1 MERKAKYLTLV
12 ECAIMLALATALSF
26 VKIFALPLGGS
37 VTLLSM
43 LPIVLVSVKHGVK
56 TGFATAGLYGV
67 IQMLIGSDFNV
78 ASLADTVGVFV
89 VCILFDYILAFGVL
103 GIAGIRRHNG
113 LIGQEVGI
121 LLAVFL
127 RFVCHYISGVTI
139 WASYAPEGLS
149 AGMYSLMYN
158 GTYMLP
164 ECIFTMIG
172 AVALLKAPYVR
183 TLFRI
188 KEAA

>member
-1 MERKAKYLTLV
+1 MERKAKYLTLA

-26 VKIFALPLGGS
+26 VKIIALPLGGS

-43 LPIVLVSVKHGVK
+43 LPIVIVSIKHGVK
-56 TGFATAGLYGV
+56 TGFITAGLYGV

-78 ASLADTVGVFV
+78 ASLADTAGVFV
-89 VCILFDYILAFGVL
+89 VCVLFDYILAFGVL
-103 GIAGIRRHNG
+103 GIAGIRRRHG
-113 LIGQEVGI
+113 LVGQEAGV

-127 RFVCHYISGVTI
+127 RFLCHYISGVTI
-139 WASYAPEGLS
+139 WAGYAPEGMS
-149 AGMYSLMYN
+149 PGWYSFMYN

-183 TLFRI
+183 GLFRI